1 MRRGLMAWDAD
12 ELPLDV
18 LKARVRRL
26 QGAMASRDEDALLL
40 YTNFVRSG
48 AVSYVTAF
56 SPYWADGVLLVP
68 RRGEPVFATTL
79 SKRVAS
85 WIQSVKPIGELVNS
99 PIPGAVLGKRLASG
113 GAKRVA
119 VLELDAFPA
128 GLYDEFAAAMPGVDI
143 VDGSESFAAA
153 RSHLDAAERRLLSRA
168 DAIARD
174 ALDGFGPDAAADV
187 GTAVGVVERSA
198 RLQGAE
204 EVYVAIAADLDSDRR
219 FVRASGPLPLGRRF
233 ALRATV
239 AYKGSWVRRAKTYAR
254 DENDRLAV
262 ARADEWFKRFIA
274 RVDVD
279 RTLDGQV
286 SSALADF
293 PVARLKSWI
302 AEAVNGTRPLAVVA
316 SMSQPNESLRRV
328 PALVLTL
335 ALDVDGV
342 PWSGAGLAGLVHAGK
357 PA

>member
-26 QGAMASRDEDALLL
+26 QGAMAERGQDALLL
-40 YTNFVRSG
+40 YTNFIRSG

-68 RRGEPVFATTL
+68 RRGEPLFATTL

-99 PIPGAVLGKRLASG
+99 PTPGAVLGKRLAADN
-113 GAKRVA
+113 AKRVA

-128 GLYDEFAAAMPGVDI
+128 GLYDDLAAALPGVDI
-143 VDGSESFAAA
+143 VDGGESFAAA
-153 RSHLDAAERRLLSRA
+153 RSHLDAAERRLLNRA
-168 DAIARD
+168 DLIARD
-174 ALDGFGPDAAADV
+174 ALDGLKLDAAADV
-187 GTAVGVVERSA
+187 GTAVGIVERSA

-204 EVYVAIAADLDSDRR
+204 EIYVAIAADLDSDRR
-219 FVRASGPLPLGRRF
+219 FVRASGLLPLGRRF
-233 ALRATV
+233 AIRATV
-239 AYKGSWVRRAKTYAR
+239 AYKGAWVRRAKTYAR
-254 DENDRLAV
+254 DEKDCLAV

-274 RVDVD
+274 RIEVD
-279 RTLDGQV
+279 RALGGQV
-286 SSALADF
+286 ASALGDF
-293 PVARLKSWI
+293 PGAQLSNWI
-302 AEAVNGTRPLAVVA
+302 AEAVNGTRPLAVIA
-316 SMSQPNESLRRV
+316 SMSQPNEALRHV

-335 ALDVDGV
+335 ALDVDGM
-342 PWSGAGLAGLVHAGK
+342 PWCAAGLASLVHTGK